1 MVANGLTAVRA
12 EVRAY
17 VDRGL
22 LREFREKQGRTGW
35 CQWEFVWLTPRP
47 FVLRYDPSP
56 ATLTFRDLLP
66 KTGRAAVMADEVK
79 AFVAG
84 RSAVALP
91 AYRRIDPA
99 RADVR
104 WVTRRGHLSLVIR
117 IKGREYKY
125 GCNKAFNLVN
135 ELFVLLGRSYA
146 LYLENHFGVSK
157 E

>member
-1 MVANGLTAVRA
+1 MAANGLTAVRA
-12 EVRAY
+12 EIRTY

-22 LREFREKQGRTGW
+22 LREFREKQGRAGW

-66 KTGRAAVMADEVK
+66 GIGRAPAMTAAVE

-84 RSAVALP
+84 RSAAALP
-91 AYRRIDPA
+91 AHKRIDRS
-99 RADVR
+99 RASVR
-104 WVTRRGHLSLVIR
+104 WVKRRGQLSLVVG
-117 IKGREYKY
+117 IKRREYKY
-125 GCNKAFNLVN
+125 AVNKAFNLVN

-146 LYLENHFGVSK
+146 PYLEDHFGISK